1 MTSTSSAAHF
11 AQQHGLPFLA
21 ASQLPSEWPCLPQP
35 IEYWQRHGV
44 LPLHSTASCLHVA
57 VASINTL
64 RSLPTLAI
72 APHGHI
78 QASWCTPETL
88 AEGLRLLADH
98 THPSSHSEPMASLN
112 NAHDHEHDVL
122 KVLRQCIEHAYQ
134 QQASDIHI
142 DPVPQ
147 GHILRLRIDG
157 QLHTF
162 EHWTCQQSERLI
174 RQFKLLAGVDIAQSL
189 LPQDGAL
196 HLSLNGQQHV
206 NLRLSTLPALHGEK
220 MVLRFIPAGHAL
232 QKLSQM
238 GLSDTQHEQVTHAL
252 TQRIGMVLVTGP
264 TGSGKTS
271 TLYRL
276 LMALKHRHQLNL
288 CSIEDPVEASLTGV
302 NQIQVRTAQGL
313 TFSHILRALLRQD
326 PDVMM
331 VGEIRDTDTAQ
342 MAIRAAQT
350 GHLLLTTLH
359 TGSAA
364 ASLGRLHALG
374 IPAYDIASA
383 VTLIISQRLIR
394 RLCPHCR
401 RQERPPAALAGRY
414 PQLTKVMIF
423 CSGSGCAQCRGGY
436 QGRMAIMEVVTMTKA
451 LRDALLTTTPL
462 ASASTILALN
472 TTMTLREAA
481 LTHLLQGTTSLDEV
495 INVLD

>member
-1 MTSTSSAAHF
+1 MTSTTSAACF
-11 AQQHGLPFLA
+11 AQLHGLPFLTP
-21 ASQLPSEWPCLPQP
+21 SQFPTEWPCLTHP
-35 IEYWQRHGV
+35 IEYWQHHGV
-44 LPLHSTASCLHVA
+44 LPLSATETHLYVA
-57 VASINTL
+57 VASVNTL
-64 RSLPTLAI
+64 RSLPTLALV
-72 APHGHI
+72 PYGHI
-78 QASWCTPETL
+78 QAAWCTPETL
-88 AEGLRLLADH
+88 AEGLRLLADSVH
-98 THPSSHSEPMASLN
+98 ASPLSDQVTLLDNEP
-112 NAHDHEHDVL
+112 EHDVL
-122 KVLRQCIEHAYQ
+122 KALRQCIEHASSQ
-134 QQASDIHI
+134 HASDIHI

-162 EHWTCQQSERLI
+162 EHWTRQQSERLI
-174 RQFKLLAGVDIAQSL
+174 RQFKLLAGVDIAQSQ

-196 HLSLNGQQHV
+196 HLSLNGSHDA

-220 MVLRFIPAGHAL
+220 VVLRFIPAGNTL
-232 QKLSQM
+232 QKLAQA
-238 GLSDTQHEQVTHAL
+238 GLSETQYNQVTQAL
-252 TQRIGMVLVTGP
+252 TQRVGMVLVTGP

-288 CSIEDPVEASLTGV
+288 CSIEDPVEACLADV
-302 NQIQVRTAQGL
+302 NQIQVKPAQGL
-313 TFSHILRALLRQD
+313 TFARILRALLRQD

-350 GHLLLTTLH
+350 GHLVLTTLH

-364 ASLGRLHALG
+364 ATLGRLHALG

-401 RQERPPAALAGRY
+401 CQDQPPPALAHRY
-414 PQLTKVMIF
+414 PPLATTIIF
-423 CSGSGCAQCRGGY
+423 RSGVGCAQCRDGY
-436 QGRMAIMEVVTMTKA
+436 LGRMAIFEVVAMTQT
-451 LRDALLTTTPL
+451 LREALLTTTPL
-462 ASASTILALN
+462 ASAGTALALN
-472 TTMTLREAA
+472 TDATLREAA
-481 LTHLLQGTTSLDEV
+481 LEHLLQGSTSLEEV